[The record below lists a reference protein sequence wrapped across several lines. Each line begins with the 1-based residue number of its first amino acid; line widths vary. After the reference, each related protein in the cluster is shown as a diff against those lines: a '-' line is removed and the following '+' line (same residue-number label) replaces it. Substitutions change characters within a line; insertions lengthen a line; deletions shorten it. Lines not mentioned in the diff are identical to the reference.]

1 MGYLGGAMQEIGVQS
16 LDQEDPLEKEMVT
29 HSNILS
35 WRILWIEK
43 ADRLQYIRSQR
54 VRQDSVTEH
63 ECAQNTEYHRPEL

>member
-1 MGYLGGAMQEIGVQS
+1 MQETGVQS
-16 LDQEDPLEKEMVT
+16 LDQEDPLEKEMVS

-43 ADRLQYIRSQR
+43 ADRLQSMRSQR

-63 ECAQNTEYHRPEL
+63 ERAQNTEYHRPEL